1 MTQNVVYSGQ
11 VAQDAI
17 TIIKKFRPEMTFF
30 RDTYRQIHSM
40 PELSGQ
46 EAETARIVSNFLETL
61 GGFTVHTGI
70 GGHGIAAVL
79 SNGDGPCLLLRADM
93 DALPMLEQTNLPYA
107 SERTMASQDGPKP
120 VMHACGHDAHVAC
133 LMATAQLLFNSR
145 AYWRGTLICVFQ
157 PAEETLSGAN
167 AMIADR
173 LFDKIPKPDIV
184 LVQHLS
190 NGRTGKISSRSGTLL
205 TASESLSIRI
215 FGHGGHGGWPHQCI
229 DPVNIGCSIVLQLQT
244 LVSRE
249 VEPGKLAIITCG
261 SIHAGET
268 AGTIPNHL
276 DLKVTLRALDD
287 ATHTR
292 LLASIKRIVEA
303 ECRVGGTTRAPLI
316 ETTRS
321 SGATINDD
329 NTFQV
334 LKNSFVS
341 YFGTEYSDMEIATAT
356 EDVHLLASAA
366 GAPLVMWFFG
376 GSDAAQWD
384 NAERQGTLEELPM
397 NHSPFFA
404 PNKGRAERNNLGQ
417 LHFR

>member
-1 MTQNVVYSGQ
+1 M
-11 VAQDAI
+11 

-30 RDTYRQIHSM
+30 RDAYRQIHSM

-46 EAETARIVSNFLETL
+46 EAETALIVSNFLETL

-93 DALPMLEQTNLPYA
+93 DALPMLEQTDLPYA
-107 SERTMASQDGPKP
+107 SKRTMASQDGPKP

-133 LMATAQLLFNSR
+133 LMAAAQLLYDSR
-145 AYWRGTLICVFQ
+145 ACWRGTLICVFQ
-157 PAEETLSGAN
+157 PAEETLSGAR

-173 LFDKIPKPDIV
+173 LFDKIPKPDMV

-205 TASESLSIRI
+205 TASESLNIRI
-215 FGHGGHGGWPHQCI
+215 FGHGGHGGWPHQCV
-229 DPVNIGCSIVLQLQT
+229 DPVSIGCSIVLQLQT

-261 SIHAGET
+261 SIHSGET

-287 ATHTR
+287 ATHAR

-303 ECRVGGTTRAPLI
+303 ECRVGGSTRAPLI

-321 SGATINDD
+321 CGATINDD
-329 NTFQV
+329 STFQV
-334 LKNSFVS
+334 LRNSFAS
-341 YFGTEYSDMEIATAT
+341 YFGTEYSDMEIVTAT
-356 EDVHLLASAA
+356 EDVHLLATAA
-366 GAPLVMWFFG
+366 GAPLAMWFFG
-376 GSDAAQWD
+376 GSDTTQWD
-384 NAERQGTLEELPM
+384 NAERQGTLDQLPM
-397 NHSPFFA
+397 NHSPLFA
-404 PNKGRAERNNLGQ
+404 PSIECLDTGIDAMSLAA
-417 LHFR
+417 LTFFTPHI